1 MLKEEVYKYGENMKI
16 KTLYSCDYFTG
27 EFSDVNRKEI
37 GKIVLQNYLSG
48 NNMDPDPSSIR
59 NEDIRIPFDDNIRDL
74 ASKLANIWAAA
85 APTGKKLELAY
96 KNDPNEAFWAVVHAK
111 GESTN
116 LHSHENQQNYQSGP
130 HVSAAFWVQ
139 VPENSG
145 NFVFRYKPNPY
156 IVANEVILSKPGHF
170 LLFDSA
176 MEHFVTKNC
185 SDGHRIV
192 ISMNFNIVES

>member
-1 MLKEEVYKYGENMKI
+1 MGQILSLILEYYLKNQRHLDDVY
-16 KTLYSCDYFTG
+16 LL
-27 EFSDVNRKEI
+27 NR
-37 GKIVLQNYLSG
+37 L
-48 NNMDPDPSSIR
+48 
-59 NEDIRIPFDDNIRDL
+59 
-74 ASKLANIWAAA
+74 
-85 APTGKKLELAY
+85 
-96 KNDPNEAFWAVVHAK
+96 
-111 GESTN
+111 
-116 LHSHENQQNYQSGP
+116 
-130 HVSAAFWVQ
+130 
-139 VPENSG
+139 NSG

>member
-1 MLKEEVYKYGENMKI
+1 MVEK

-48 NNMDPDPSSIR
+48 NNMDPDTSSIR

-74 ASKLANIWAAA
+74 ASKLANIWASA

-156 IVANEVILSKPGHF
+156 IVANEVAKIL
-170 LLFDSA
+170 DI
-176 MEHFVTKNC
+176 FVPKE
-185 SDGHRIV
+185 D
-192 ISMNFNIVES
+192 

>member
-1 MLKEEVYKYGENMKI
+1 MYCHKNQNQSQIIESHTRSEKSTPNQRNQRQYYKIHDKSMK
-16 KTLYSCDYFTG
+16 
-27 EFSDVNRKEI
+27 
-37 GKIVLQNYLSG
+37 
-48 NNMDPDPSSIR
+48 
-59 NEDIRIPFDDNIRDL
+59 
-74 ASKLANIWAAA
+74 
-85 APTGKKLELAY
+85 
-96 KNDPNEAFWAVVHAK
+96 
-111 GESTN
+111 STP
-116 LHSHENQQNYQSGP
+116 NQQNYQSGP

>member
-1 MLKEEVYKYGENMKI
+1 MVEK

-48 NNMDPDPSSIR
+48 NNMDPDTSSIR

-74 ASKLANIWAAA
+74 ASKLANIWASA

-116 LHSHENQQNYQSGP
+116 LHSHENQQNYHQFP
-130 HVSAAFWVQ
+130 Q
-139 VPENSG
+139 
-145 NFVFRYKPNPY
+145 
-156 IVANEVILSKPGHF
+156 
-170 LLFDSA
+170 
-176 MEHFVTKNC
+176 
-185 SDGHRIV
+185 
-192 ISMNFNIVES
+192 